1 MLEADCALRHYT
13 PAHTINPMQRQ
24 YHGKRARDKA
34 RAVPS
39 RLGAS
44 GAVPIEAIS
53 ASKSSNAVETA
64 PRNQPV
70 RETSERV
77 FTDVYGASSRLS
89 PMSSLRP
96 VDARS
101 ADALSITHR

>member
-13 PAHTINPMQRQ
+13 PAPTINPMQRQ

-44 GAVPIEAIS
+44 GARTDRGN
-53 ASKSSNAVETA
+53 K
-64 PRNQPV
+64 
-70 RETSERV
+70 REQEQQR
-77 FTDVYGASSRLS
+77 GGN
-89 PMSSLRP
+89 RP
-96 VDARS
+96 A
-101 ADALSITHR
+101 